1 MHGELDTLLMIAS
14 ACDTD
19 NVIPRVAPA
28 VRHRILCTCWCRAR
42 VHLQSTAHRTKVK
55 GDSRRNGKDPGFV
68 IPYSVVRVVAYAI
81 AAIVATLVLGTI
93 SSRLISFDDAATVL
107 LFGLVVGVLDAFI
120 KPVVKIL
127 SLPITCLTFGLFAL
141 VINAALLGITAGLTD
156 SLDVGGFFG
165 VVLAA
170 LVISI
175 VTSVLLFLLGR
186 LFGEKQAA

>member
-107 LFGLVVGVLDAFI
+107 LFGLVIGVLDAFI

-127 SLPITCLTFGLFAL
+127 PLPITCVTFGLFAL
-141 VINAALLGITAGLTD
+141 VINAGLFYLGGEVTPGMELTIWGALFGSILTSIAAGLM
-156 SLDVGGFFG
+156 F
-165 VVLAA
+165 
-170 LVISI
+170 
-175 VTSVLLFLLGR
+175 SVMD
-186 LFGEKQAA
+186 E